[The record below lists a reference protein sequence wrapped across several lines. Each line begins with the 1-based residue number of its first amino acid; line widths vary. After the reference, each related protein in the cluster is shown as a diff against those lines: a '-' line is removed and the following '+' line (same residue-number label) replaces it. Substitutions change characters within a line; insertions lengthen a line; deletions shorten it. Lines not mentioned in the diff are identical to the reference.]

1 MSNTKEFDVNL
12 FKKAIAEGDEWLL
25 QNGVISDVSKN
36 TIITNIY
43 AQYPRVRLLDF
54 DLDED
59 ERILDMR
66 LYVPFW
72 TLLFIT
78 IFRKRQKLLDDVFHN
93 LEEYL
98 RGQFQIRVQIERLK
112 APETL

>member
-1 MSNTKEFDVNL
+1 MSDTKEFDVNL
-12 FKKAIAEGDEWLL
+12 FQKAIAEGDEWLL

-43 AQYPRVRLLDF
+43 AKYPKVRLLDF
-54 DLDED
+54 DLDEE

-66 LYVPFW
+66 LYLTFW
-72 TLLFIT
+72 TLFFMT
-78 IFRKRQKLLDDVFHN
+78 IFGKRQKLLDDVFYN

-98 RGQFQIRVQIERLK
+98 RGQFQIRVQLKRLK
-112 APETL
+112 SLD